1 MNCHDVHPLLGV
13 YVLGKADP
21 DDRATVERHLPTCA
35 QCREE
40 LAELE
45 GLPALLARVAPPE
58 PAPSQR
64 PRPQPVPVTPSPD
77 LLTRLLT
84 AAAAT
89 RARRR
94 RRASL
99 LVAAA
104 MIVTAGVGAP
114 IVIRSVTTER
124 PPEFATAPAQSGLQ
138 SSWSAA
144 DAGSGTRATVR
155 LTPQPAG
162 TALDLTLS
170 GVPAGTRCALVV
182 TPIDGAPTPAG
193 SWQADYAGQATV
205 TGFTATPLGQISNLR
220 IVTAQGRTL
229 LTITPPRVD
238 GESTRT

>member
-89 RARRR
+89 RARR
-94 RRASL
+94 
-99 LVAAA
+99 
-104 MIVTAGVGAP
+104 
-114 IVIRSVTTER
+114 
-124 PPEFATAPAQSGLQ
+124 
-138 SSWSAA
+138 
-144 DAGSGTRATVR
+144 
-155 LTPQPAG
+155 
-162 TALDLTLS
+162 
-170 GVPAGTRCALVV
+170 
-182 TPIDGAPTPAG
+182 
-193 SWQADYAGQATV
+193 
-205 TGFTATPLGQISNLR
+205 
-220 IVTAQGRTL
+220 
-229 LTITPPRVD
+229 
-238 GESTRT
+238 